1 MTAGQV
7 VDTPT
12 ASEFLDQ
19 VLELT
24 SREELAG
31 IAEEVAAK
39 SAAMREIAGSDL
51 AAMDATAVRT
61 LLGWVFCARRHVDKV
76 LAVADAGDLARGI
89 ADLVDG
95 TDRLAVRF
103 DRFTDLVGGCP
114 EVAADLPAE
123 LLHFL
128 DPARYWLWSRWM
140 WDPDTETG
148 SLRLVTM
155 DEVDLDGD
163 SRGEVYLRVGRAL
176 AFVSET
182 GHAAGFTSFAH
193 RGNGQDVLYAEAFS
207 TDVFLAAVYG
217 VYMQTVLR
225 MRLTQE
231 FTNLVPPL
239 PQLTRRLLGVHRPA
253 TSRHPAD
260 RKA

>member
-1 MTAGQV
+1 MSAGQV

-12 ASEFLDQ
+12 ASEFMGQ

-24 SREELAG
+24 TREELAG
-31 IAEEVAAK
+31 IADEVAAK
-39 SAAMREIAGSDL
+39 SAAMRAIVGDDPATMSP
-51 AAMDATAVRT
+51 AALRE

-76 LAVADAGDLARGI
+76 FAALDAADLARGI

-103 DRFTDLVGGCP
+103 DRFSTLLGGC
-114 EVAADLPAE
+114 EGVAADLPAE
-123 LLHFL
+123 LLHFI

-155 DEVDLDGD
+155 DEVDLDGET
-163 SRGEVYLRVGRAL
+163 RGEVYLQVGRAM
-176 AFVSET
+176 AFLSET
-182 GHAAGFTSFAH
+182 GHAAGFTTFAR
-193 RGNGQDVLYAEAFS
+193 RGDGQDALYAEAFA
-207 TDVFLAAVYG
+207 TDVFLAAIYG

-253 TSRHPAD
+253 APLAH

>member
-12 ASEFLDQ
+12 AAEFLGQ
-19 VLELT
+19 VLDLT
-24 SREELAG
+24 TREELAG
-31 IAEEVAAK
+31 IADEVAAK
-39 SAAMREIAGSDL
+39 SAAMREIAGNDL
-51 AAMDATAVRT
+51 AAMDPEALRE

-76 LAVADAGDLARGI
+76 LAVVDAPALAHGI

-95 TDRLAVRF
+95 TDRLALRF
-103 DRFTDLVGGCP
+103 DRFSTLLAGCA
-114 EVAADLPAE
+114 EVSADLPAE

-140 WDPDTETG
+140 WDPETETG
-148 SLRLVTM
+148 SLRLITM

-163 SRGEVYLRVGRAL
+163 TRGEVYLRVGRAL

-182 GHAAGFTSFAH
+182 GHAAGFTAFAH
-193 RGNGQDVLYAEAFS
+193 RGDGQDVLYAEAFS

-239 PQLTRRLLGVHRPA
+239 PQLTRRLLGVHRPG
-253 TSRHPAD
+253 TRPAD

>member
-1 MTAGQV
+1 MTMGQV

-12 ASEFLDQ
+12 ATEFLEQ
-19 VLELT
+19 VLVLT
-24 SREELAG
+24 GREELAA
-31 IAEEVAAK
+31 IAGEVATK
-39 SAAMREIAGSDL
+39 SAAMRNLAGD
-51 AAMDATAVRT
+51 DPATMSSEVLRE
-61 LLGWVFCARRHVDKV
+61 LLGWMFCARRHVDK
-76 LAVADAGDLARGI
+76 LFAVTDPGALARGI
-89 ADLVDG
+89 ADLLDG
-95 TDRLAVRF
+95 GDRLAVRF
-103 DRFTDLVGGCP
+103 DRFSALVAGCP

-155 DEVDLDGD
+155 DEVDLDGET
-163 SRGEVYLRVGRAL
+163 RGEMYLNVGRAV
-176 AFVSET
+176 AFLSET
-182 GHAAGFTSFAH
+182 GHAAGLTTFAH
-193 RGNGQDVLYAEAFS
+193 RGDRQDVLYAEAFS

-239 PQLTRRLLGVHRPA
+239 PQLTRRLLGVHRP
-253 TSRHPAD
+253 PI
-260 RKA
+260 RKV

>member
-7 VDTPT
+7 VDTPVAT
-12 ASEFLDQ
+12 EFLEQ

-31 IAEEVAAK
+31 IAQEVAAK
-39 SAAMREIAGSDL
+39 SAAMRAIAGEDP
-51 AAMDATAVRT
+51 AAMGPEALRE
-61 LLGWVFCARRHVDKV
+61 LLGWVFCARRHADKV
-76 LAVADAGDLARGI
+76 LAVVDPADLARGI

-95 TDRLAVRF
+95 TDRVALRF
-103 DRFTDLVGGCP
+103 DRFSALLGGCA
-114 EVAADLPAE
+114 EVSADLPAE

-140 WDPDTETG
+140 WDPETETG

-163 SRGEVYLRVGRAL
+163 TRGEVYLRVGRAL
-176 AFVSET
+176 AFLSET
-182 GHAAGFTSFAH
+182 GHAAGFTAFAH
-193 RGNGQDVLYAEAFS
+193 RGGGQDVRYAEAFS

-253 TSRHPAD
+253 TPVD

>member
-1 MTAGQV
+1 MSVGQI

-12 ASEFLDQ
+12 ATEFLDQ
-19 VLELT
+19 VLDLT
-24 SREELAG
+24 TRDELAV
-31 IAEEVAAK
+31 IAGEVAAK
-39 SAAMREIAGSDL
+39 SGAMRAVAGDDL
-51 AAMDATAVRT
+51 TAMGPEAVRE

-76 LAVADAGDLARGI
+76 LAVVDAGELALGV
-89 ADLVDG
+89 ADLLDG

-103 DRFTDLVGGCP
+103 DRFSDLIAGCR

-163 SRGEVYLRVGRAL
+163 TRGEVYLRVGRAL

-182 GHAAGFTSFAH
+182 GHAAGFTNFAH
-193 RGNGQDVLYAEAFS
+193 RGNGQDVLYTEAFA
-207 TDVFLAAVYG
+207 TDVYLAAVYG

-239 PQLTRRLLGVHRPA
+239 PQLTRRLLGVHRPPAKPA
-253 TSRHPAD
+253 T

>member
-1 MTAGQV
+1 MSIGQV

-12 ASEFLDQ
+12 AAEFLDQ
-19 VLELT
+19 VLDLT

-39 SAAMREIAGSDL
+39 SAAMRAIAGDDL
-51 AAMDATAVRT
+51 AAMSPGDLRE
-61 LLGWVFCARRHVDKV
+61 LLGWVFCARRHVDK
-76 LAVADAGDLARGI
+76 LFAVVDTGDLARGI
-89 ADLVDG
+89 ADLLDG
-95 TDRLAVRF
+95 SERLGVRF
-103 DRFTDLVGGCP
+103 DRFTQLIDGCP
-114 EVAADLPAE
+114 EVAADLPGE

-163 SRGEVYLRVGRAL
+163 TRGEIYLRVGRAM
-176 AFVSET
+176 AFLSET
-182 GHAAGFTSFAH
+182 GHAAGFTSFGH
-193 RGNGQDVLYAEAFS
+193 RGDGQGEFS
-207 TDVFLAAVYG
+207 PDVFLAAVYG
-217 VYMQTVLR
+217 IYMQTVLR

-253 TSRHPAD
+253 SRPTD

>member
-1 MTAGQV
+1 MIGAQV

-12 ASEFLDQ
+12 ASEFLGQ

-31 IAEEVAAK
+31 IAEEVAQK
-39 SAAMREIAGSDL
+39 SATMRAIAGDDL
-51 AAMDATAVRT
+51 ATLDAPALRE
-61 LLGWVFCARRHVDKV
+61 LFGWMFCARRHTDKL
-76 LAVADAGDLARGI
+76 LAVLDPADLATGI

-95 TDRLAVRF
+95 ADRLPARF
-103 DRFTDLVGGCP
+103 DRFCDLIAGCP
-114 EVAADLPAE
+114 EVSADLPGE

-128 DPARYWLWSRWM
+128 DPARYWLWARWM

-148 SLRLVTM
+148 ALRLVTM

-163 SRGEVYLRVGRAL
+163 TRGEVYLRVGRAL

-193 RGNGQDVLYAEAFS
+193 HGDGRAEFS

-217 VYMQTVLR
+217 VYMHTVLR
-225 MRLTQE
+225 MRLTNE
-231 FTNLVPPL
+231 FTTLVPPL
-239 PQLTRRLLGVHRPA
+239 PQLVRRLLGVHRRGLAADQTP
-253 TSRHPAD
+253 SRS

>member
-1 MTAGQV
+1 MNAGQV

-12 ASEFLDQ
+12 AAEFLGQ

-24 SREELAG
+24 SRQELAG
-31 IAEEVAAK
+31 IAEEIAGK
-39 SAAMREIAGSDL
+39 SAAMRQIAGDDL
-51 AAMDATAVRT
+51 AAMNSAALRE
-61 LLGWVFCARRHVDKV
+61 LLSHVFCARRHVDKLFAV
-76 LAVADAGDLARGI
+76 VDPGELATGVADL
-89 ADLVDG
+89 LDG

-103 DRFTDLVGGCP
+103 DRFTALIEDCP
-114 EVAADLPAE
+114 EVAADLPGE

-140 WDPDTETG
+140 WDPETETG

-176 AFVSET
+176 AFLSET
-182 GHAAGFTSFAH
+182 GHAAGFTNFAH
-193 RGNGQDVLYAEAFS
+193 RGGGQDVLYTEAFS

-253 TSRHPAD
+253 PG